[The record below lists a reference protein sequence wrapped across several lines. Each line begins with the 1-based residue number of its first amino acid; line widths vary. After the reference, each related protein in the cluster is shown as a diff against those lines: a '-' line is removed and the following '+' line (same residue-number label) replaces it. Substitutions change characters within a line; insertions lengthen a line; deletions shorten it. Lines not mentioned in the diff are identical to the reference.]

1 MNNDSFIQSILMH
14 IRHLYL
20 IIKLQYI
27 HSLEIGWY
35 RIWNAGLLLWWYR
48 LWIRKDEFHRSL
60 DMDLL
65 AMLAMNKKQKER
77 YVEDLTR
84 RRSIAHERD
93 MDDEMS

>member
-1 MNNDSFIQSILMH
+1 MNNDSFIQGILIY
-14 IRHLYL
+14 IRHLQL

-27 HSLEIGWY
+27 HYLKTAWY

-65 AMLAMNKKQKER
+65 AMLAMNKKRKEW
-77 YVEDLTR
+77 YLEDLSR
-84 RRSIAHERD
+84 RRRIAHERD
-93 MDDEMS
+93 LDGEIS